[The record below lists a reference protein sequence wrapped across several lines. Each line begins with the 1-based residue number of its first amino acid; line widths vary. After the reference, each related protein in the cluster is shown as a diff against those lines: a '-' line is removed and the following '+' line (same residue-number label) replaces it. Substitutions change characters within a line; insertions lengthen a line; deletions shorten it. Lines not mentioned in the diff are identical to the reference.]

1 MGLFKK
7 KIKIDSKFQK
17 GDFVSFH
24 KDKDLKVGIIKDVK
38 LLNGNV
44 VYDINVVGECPSLA
58 KDKKE
63 DKILKN

>member
-24 KDKDLKVGIIKDVK
+24 KDKDLKVV
-38 LLNGNV
+38 L
-44 VYDINVVGECPSLA
+44 
-58 KDKKE
+58 
-63 DKILKN
+63 

>member
-24 KDKDLKVGIIKDVK
+24 KDKDLKVGIINDIR
-38 LLNGNV
+38 LLDGNV
-44 VYDINVVGECPSLA
+44 VYDIKVGGECPSLA
-58 KDKKE
+58 KDIRE
-63 DKILKN
+63 DKIFKS